1 MVRSGLRRIGER
13 RLELHGG
20 EVLLSRHLF
29 HHFDVLWRENNQEIE
44 RENDETQT
52 YIKTHTPVIS
62 VYAPHDAL
70 MLFSPPSPLLS
81 LLLAPHLPGAFPPP
95 HSPNFPSD
103 HCLLHVST
111 PGVTTFKILQ

>member
-44 RENDETQT
+44 RENDGTQT
-52 YIKTHTPVIS
+52 YIKHTHTCNFCICAARRSDAILSSLSSS
-62 VYAPHDAL
+62 V
-70 MLFSPPSPLLS
+70 SPSGPSS
-81 LLLAPHLPGAFPPP
+81 SRGVSASAFPKF
-95 HSPNFPSD
+95 SIRSLFTT
-103 HCLLHVST
+103 CT
-111 PGVTTFKILQ
+111 PGRGVP